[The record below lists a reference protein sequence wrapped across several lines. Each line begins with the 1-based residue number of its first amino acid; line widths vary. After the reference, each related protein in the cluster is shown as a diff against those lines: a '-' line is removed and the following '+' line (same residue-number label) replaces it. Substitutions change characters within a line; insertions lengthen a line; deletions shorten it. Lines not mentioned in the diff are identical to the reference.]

1 MGEEK
6 SSLRVKKLSDL
17 IHGASVNRPV
27 SSNFASV
34 SAIFHINDTEMNDCS
49 YNDDCEKQ
57 KFTKSVD
64 TNKYSTSRAKHEI
77 NGNEVQK
84 NAYLSELEK
93 HGINASAKN
102 FLVFQ
107 GTVESIAIKTAKE
120 RTELFEEISGSI
132 DQKKK
137 SLGLER
143 KEAQQEKEEAKKY
156 KLLQSNLDER
166 LVESQ
171 VFKLYH
177 NERKSNQY
185 VDEKNEKNRQ
195 KERVKE
201 RKKET

>member
-1 MGEEK
+1 MPFQIRFLEIQDFKSYQGFHKIGPLTPFTAINGPNGSGKSNLMDAISFVMGEEK
-6 SSLRVKKLSDL
+6 SCLRVKKLSDL
-17 IHGASVNRPV
+17 IHGASIDRPV

-34 SAIFHINDTEMNDCS
+34 TAIFHINDTEMNDCS

-57 KFTKSVD
+57 KLTKSVD

-120 RTELFEEISGSI
+120 RTELFEEIS
-132 DQKKK
+132 
-137 SLGLER
+137 
-143 KEAQQEKEEAKKY
+143 
-156 KLLQSNLDER
+156 
-166 LVESQ
+166 
-171 VFKLYH
+171 VFKRRI
-177 NERKSNQY
+177 RKTRNQSH
-185 VDEKNEKNRQ
+185 Q
-195 KERVKE
+195 AL
-201 RKKET
+201 